1 MIFLRFTKEYLLA
14 VKFKLFGA
22 ILCGLY
28 KFLLPVYIAWVIG
41 TIVGVLEND
50 SLLIQEKQDQI
61 ITLFITSLF
70 LIIISPVF
78 VYWRNTFSIVAMES
92 VLNRLRINL
101 FTHIQLQPHSFF
113 TKFQSG
119 KLTAR
124 VISDISRCEQFIN
137 EVMVTSWLHIGVI
150 FFIFIYFLFT
160 NWILALISVFLIPVH
175 AFILRKIGLSIKKY
189 AKESQEENSILSAAS
204 VESFINFNIIK
215 IFTAEEYFNRRF
227 SDLSVNLMDKSTT
240 MGRLTSWSQ
249 VANALIVHTAPLIVI
264 LVGSISYIHG
274 WLEIKISELVTFIL
288 MQRQL
293 FEPLSKLAAMQAT
306 ISQSQ
311 GALERIYDILTLTP
325 EIKNPEKPKKPD
337 KQIGKISFRSVS
349 FSYDQN
355 IALNNVTFNIE
366 PDTSLAIT
374 GKSGSGKSTLI
385 SLIPRFY
392 DVQDG
397 HILID
402 DLDVKQYDVQFL
414 RSMIAI
420 VPQEP
425 FLFSGSIYEN
435 ILIGNPSASKKD
447 VIQAAEFSYIHDK
460 IAQLPFGYE
469 TNVGERGK
477 LLSGGERQRI
487 SIARAILKEPKILI
501 LDEPTSALDP
511 MNDSLV
517 TSALNNLQKNRT
529 TIIIAH
535 KISNIQYAN
544 KILFLNKGRPKEYG
558 SYDELVKLKGLF
570 FKNFC
575 KEINTYAQ

>member
-41 TIVGVLEND
+41 TIVGILENN

-61 ITLFITSLF
+61 TTLFVTSLF

-78 VYWRNTFSIVAMES
+78 VYWRNTFSIVAMEN

-113 TKFQSG
+113 TRFQSG

-337 KQIGKISFRSVS
+337 KRTGKISFISVS

-355 IALNNVTFNIE
+355 LALNNVSFNIE

-402 DLDVKQYDVQFL
+402 ELDVKQYDLQLL

-447 VIQAAEFSYIHDK
+447 VIQAAELSNIHDK

-477 LLSGGERQRI
+477 LLSGGERQRM

-511 MNDSLV
+511 MNDTLV
-517 TSALNNLQKNRT
+517 TSALENLRKNRT

-535 KISNIQYAN
+535 RISNIQYAD
-544 KILFLNKGRPKEYG
+544 KILFLDEGRTKEYG
-558 SYDELVKLKGLF
+558 SYDELMKLKGSF

-575 KEINTYAQ
+575 TEINTNGQ

>member
-41 TIVGVLEND
+41 TIVGILENN

-61 ITLFITSLF
+61 TTLFVTSLF

-78 VYWRNTFSIVAMES
+78 VYWRNTFSIVAMEN

-113 TKFQSG
+113 TRFQSG

-337 KQIGKISFRSVS
+337 KRTGKISFISVS

-355 IALNNVTFNIE
+355 LALNNVSFNIE

-392 DVQDG
+392 DVQEG

-402 DLDVKQYDVQFL
+402 ELDVKQYDLQLL

-447 VIQAAEFSYIHDK
+447 VIQAAELSNIHDK

-477 LLSGGERQRI
+477 LLSGGERQRM

-511 MNDSLV
+511 MNDTLV
-517 TSALNNLQKNRT
+517 TSALENLRKNRT

-535 KISNIQYAN
+535 RISNIQYAD
-544 KILFLNKGRPKEYG
+544 KILFLDEGRTKEYG
-558 SYDELVKLKGLF
+558 SYDELMKLKGSF

-575 KEINTYAQ
+575 TEINTNGQ

>member
-41 TIVGVLEND
+41 TIVGVLENN

-61 ITLFITSLF
+61 TTLFVTSLF

-78 VYWRNTFSIVAMES
+78 VYWRNTFSIVAMEN

-113 TKFQSG
+113 TRFQSG

-337 KQIGKISFRSVS
+337 KRTGKISFISVS

-355 IALNNVTFNIE
+355 LALNNVSFNIE

-402 DLDVKQYDVQFL
+402 ELDVKQYDLQLL

-447 VIQAAEFSYIHDK
+447 VIQAAELSNIHDK

-477 LLSGGERQRI
+477 LLSGGERQRM

-511 MNDSLV
+511 MNDTLV
-517 TSALNNLQKNRT
+517 TSALENLRKNRT

-535 KISNIQYAN
+535 RISNIQYAD
-544 KILFLNKGRPKEYG
+544 KILFLDEGRTKECG
-558 SYDELVKLKGLF
+558 SFDELMKLKGHF

-575 KEINTYAQ
+575 KEINTDGQ

>member
-41 TIVGVLEND
+41 TIVGVLENN
-50 SLLIQEKQDQI
+50 SLPIQEKQDQI
-61 ITLFITSLF
+61 ITLFTTSLF

-249 VANALIVHTAPLIVI
+249 VANAIIVHTAPLIVI

-274 WLEIKISELVTFIL
+274 WIEIKISELVTFIL

-311 GALERIYDILTLTP
+311 GALERIFDILTLTP
-325 EIKNPEKPKKPD
+325 EIKNPAKPNKPD

-349 FSYDQN
+349 FSYDQK

-366 PDTSLAIT
+366 PNTSLAIT

-392 DVQDG
+392 DVQEG

-402 DLDVKQYDVQFL
+402 DLDVKQYDLQFL

-435 ILIGNPSASKKD
+435 ILIGNPLASKKD
-447 VIQAAEFSYIHDK
+447 VIQAAELSFIHDK
-460 IAQLPFGYE
+460 ISQLPFGYE

-511 MNDSLV
+511 MNDNLV
-517 TSALNNLQKNRT
+517 TSALKNLQRNRT

-535 KISNIQYAN
+535 KISNIQYAT
-544 KILFLNKGRPKEYG
+544 KILFLDEGRPKEFG
-558 SYDELVKLKGLF
+558 SFDELMKFKGLF

-575 KEINTYAQ
+575 KEINTYGQ

>member
-14 VKFKLFGA
+14 VKFKLLGA

-41 TIVGVLEND
+41 TIVGVLENN

-61 ITLFITSLF
+61 TTLFVTSLF

-78 VYWRNTFSIVAMES
+78 VYWRNTFSIVAMEN

-113 TKFQSG
+113 TRFQSG

-337 KQIGKISFRSVS
+337 KRTGKISFISVS

-355 IALNNVTFNIE
+355 LALNNVSFNIE

-402 DLDVKQYDVQFL
+402 ELDVKQYDLQLL

-447 VIQAAEFSYIHDK
+447 VIQAAELSNIHDK

-511 MNDSLV
+511 MNDTLV
-517 TSALNNLQKNRT
+517 TSALENLRKNRT

-535 KISNIQYAN
+535 RISNIQYAD
-544 KILFLNKGRPKEYG
+544 KILFLDEGRTKEYG
-558 SYDELVKLKGLF
+558 SYDELMKLKGSF

-575 KEINTYAQ
+575 TEINTNGQ

>member
-1 MIFLRFTKEYLLA
+1 
-14 VKFKLFGA
+14 
-22 ILCGLY
+22 
-28 KFLLPVYIAWVIG
+28 
-41 TIVGVLEND
+41 
-50 SLLIQEKQDQI
+50 
-61 ITLFITSLF
+61 
-70 LIIISPVF
+70 
-78 VYWRNTFSIVAMES
+78 ME
-92 VLNRLRINL
+92 
-101 FTHIQLQPHSFF
+101 
-113 TKFQSG
+113 
-119 KLTAR
+119 
-124 VISDISRCEQFIN
+124 
-137 EVMVTSWLHIGVI
+137 
-150 FFIFIYFLFT
+150 
-160 NWILALISVFLIPVH
+160 
-175 AFILRKIGLSIKKY
+175 IK
-189 AKESQEENSILSAAS
+189 S
-204 VESFINFNIIK
+204 INFNIIK

-249 VANALIVHTAPLIVI
+249 VANAIIVHTAPLIVI

-274 WLEIKISELVTFIL
+274 WIEIKISELVTFIL

-311 GALERIYDILTLTP
+311 GALERIFDILTLTP
-325 EIKNPEKPKKPD
+325 EIKNPAKPNKPH
-337 KQIGKISFRSVS
+337 KQIGKISFKSVS
-349 FSYDQN
+349 FSYDQK

-366 PDTSLAIT
+366 PNTSLAIT

-392 DVQDG
+392 DVQEG

-402 DLDVKQYDVQFL
+402 DLDVKQYDLQFL

-435 ILIGNPSASKKD
+435 ILIGNPLASKKD
-447 VIQAAEFSYIHDK
+447 VIQAAELSFIHEK
-460 IAQLPFGYE
+460 ISQLPFGYE

-511 MNDSLV
+511 MNDNLV
-517 TSALNNLQKNRT
+517 TSALKNLQRNRT

-535 KISNIQYAN
+535 KISNIQYAT
-544 KILFLNKGRPKEYG
+544 KILFLHEGRPKEFG
-558 SYDELVKLKGLF
+558 SFDELMKFKGLF
-570 FKNFC
+570 FKTFC
-575 KEINTYAQ
+575 KEINTYGQ